1 VDYLPRIVDGEL
13 DELMSSLPAIVLEGP
28 RAVGKTETARRRA
41 SGVFELDDPAQLEV
55 VAADPGSVVSTISGT
70 VLFDEWQRHPPL
82 WDFVRRQSEG
92 DAPAGRFLLTGSA
105 IPTTPPV
112 HPGSGRLVELRMR
125 PMTLAERQIET
136 PVIGL
141 GEMLTGDGRAI
152 AGSSAVTLP
161 GYVEEI
167 LASGFPAIRPLEG
180 RARRALLDG
189 YISRV
194 IDRDF
199 PELGLTVRRP
209 ATLRAWLGAYA
220 AATSTTTTYNKLLD
234 AATPGEAEKP
244 AKTTTIAYR
253 DVLERLYLVDPVP
266 GWLPTQNRLSRLTQA
281 PKHHLAD
288 PALAAHL
295 VGIDAGALLRG
306 DGPAQLTVRDGSFL
320 GALFESLVTLSV
332 RVYAQA
338 NEATVHHLRTRNGD
352 HEVDLIVA
360 RRDDHVV
367 AFEVKL
373 HGAVDDTDV
382 RHLLWLRGQLG
393 DDLLD
398 AAIITA
404 GDHAYRRQ
412 DGIAVIPA
420 ALLGP

>member
-1 VDYLPRIVDGEL
+1 VDYLPRVVDGEL
-13 DELMSSLPAIVLEGP
+13 DELMLSLPAVVLEGP

-41 SGVFELDDPAQLEV
+41 SEVFELDDPAQLEV
-55 VAADPGSVVSTISGT
+55 VAADPGSLVGAVSGT
-70 VLFDEWQRHPPL
+70 VLIDEWQRHPPI
-82 WDFVRRQSEG
+82 WDFVRRQAER

-105 IPTTPPV
+105 IPTTQPV
-112 HPGSGRLVELRMR
+112 HPGSGRLVELRVR
-125 PMTLAERQIET
+125 PMSLAERQIDS

-141 GEMLTGDGRAI
+141 AEMLSGDGRELT
-152 AGSSAVTLP
+152 GTSAVTLP
-161 GYVEEI
+161 GYVDEI
-167 LASGFPAIRPLEG
+167 LASGFPGIRPLTG
-180 RARRALLDG
+180 RGRRAQLDS
-189 YISRV
+189 YLSRV
-194 IDRDF
+194 VDRDF
-199 PELGLTVRRP
+199 PELGLTIRRP
-209 ATLRAWLGAYA
+209 ATLRAWLAAYA
-220 AATSTTTTYNKLLD
+220 AATSTTTTYNKLLG

-266 GWLPTQNRLSRLTQA
+266 GWLPTRNRLSRLTQA

-295 VGIDAGALLRG
+295 AGIDAGALLRG
-306 DGPAQLTVRDGSFL
+306 EGPQQLMVRDGSFL

-338 NEATVHHLRTRNGD
+338 SEATVHHLRTRDGD

-360 RRDDHVV
+360 RRDERVV
-367 AFEVKL
+367 ALEVKL

-382 RHLLWLRGQLG
+382 RHLLWLREQLG

-398 AAIITA
+398 TAVITA
-404 GDHAYRRQ
+404 GERAYRRK

>member
-1 VDYLPRIVDGEL
+1 MDYLPRVVDGEL
-13 DELMSSLPAIVLEGP
+13 DELMSSLPAVVLEGP

-41 SGVFELDDPAQLEV
+41 SEVFELDDPAQLEV
-55 VAADPGSVVSTISGT
+55 VAADPGSLVGAVSGT
-70 VLFDEWQRHPPL
+70 VLIDEWQRHPPI
-82 WDFVRRQSEG
+82 WDFVRRQAERG
-92 DAPAGRFLLTGSA
+92 APAGRFLLTGSA
-105 IPTTPPV
+105 IPTTQPV
-112 HPGSGRLVELRMR
+112 HPGSGRLVELRVR
-125 PMTLAERQIET
+125 PMSLAERQIDS

-141 GEMLTGDGRAI
+141 AEMLSGDGRELT
-152 AGSSAVTLP
+152 GTSAVTLP
-161 GYVEEI
+161 GYVDEI
-167 LASGFPAIRPLEG
+167 LASGFPGIRPLTG
-180 RARRALLDG
+180 RGRRAQLDS
-189 YISRV
+189 YLSRV
-194 IDRDF
+194 VDRDF
-199 PELGLTVRRP
+199 PELGLTIRRP
-209 ATLRAWLGAYA
+209 ATLRAWLAAYA
-220 AATSTTTTYNKLLD
+220 AATSTTTTYNKLLG

-266 GWLPTQNRLSRLTQA
+266 GWLPTRNRLSRLTQA

-295 VGIDAGALLRG
+295 AGIDAGALLRG
-306 DGPAQLTVRDGSFL
+306 EGPQQLMVRDGSFL

-338 NEATVHHLRTRNGD
+338 SEATVHHLRTRDGD

-360 RRDDHVV
+360 RRDERVV
-367 AFEVKL
+367 ALEVKL

-382 RHLLWLRGQLG
+382 RHLLWLREQLG

-398 AAIITA
+398 TAVITA
-404 GDHAYRRQ
+404 GERAYRRK

>member
-1 VDYLPRIVDGEL
+1 VDYLSRIVDGEL
-13 DELMSSLPAIVLEGP
+13 DELMSSLPAIVLDGP

-41 SGVFELDDPAQLEV
+41 GEVFELDDPAQLEV
-55 VAADPGSVVSTISGT
+55 VAADPGSLVSSISGT
-70 VLFDEWQRHPPL
+70 ILFDEWQRHPPL
-82 WDFVRRQSEG
+82 WDFVRRQSER

-105 IPTTPPV
+105 IPTTQPV

-125 PMTLAERQIET
+125 PMSLAERQIET

-141 GEMLTGDGRAI
+141 GEMLTGNGRAI
-152 AGSSAVTLP
+152 AGASAVTLS
-161 GYVEEI
+161 GYLNEI
-167 LASGFPAIRPLEG
+167 LASGFPGIRPLEG
-180 RARRALLDG
+180 RARRAQLDG

-209 ATLRAWLGAYA
+209 ATLRAWLAAYA
-220 AATSTTTTYNKLLD
+220 AATSTTTTYNKLLG
-234 AATPGEAEKP
+234 AATSGEAEKP

-338 NEATVHHLRTRNGD
+338 NEATVHHLRTRDGD

-360 RRDDHVV
+360 RRDDSVV
-367 AFEVKL
+367 ALEVKL
-373 HGAVDDTDV
+373 TAAVDDSDV
-382 RHLLWLRGQLG
+382 RHLLWLREQLG

-398 AAIITA
+398 AAVITA
-404 GDHAYRRQ
+404 GDHAYRRP

-420 ALLGP
+420 ALLGS